1 MSRNPFLDQVKGV
14 LIFFVVLGHFV
25 VHLQEVSPVWGGVS
39 NFIYSFHMPC
49 FILLSGYLSKGV
61 TTQRTKEIDTLLYPF
76 VVFQILNFIFTYL
89 TGYGHGS
96 INLFSPA
103 YLNWYIIALFFW
115 RLFLPYFQK
124 MKKAVVVIT
133 LAVLW
138 FISGYG
144 VPNSFLSFYRI
155 FYFLPFFMLGYYID
169 DIEKVMIR
177 MSKYKAIVI
186 VVAVVMTIGLF
197 ALSFDKEMNVI
208 IHNAFAPDAGY
219 RKSIMSVVSKIVGM
233 GVQFVMTFC
242 FIYACYLVR
251 GALSSFTKWGMNS
264 IGIYIVHGFITLVLV
279 PVLISKMNVFL
290 GLSISILLSAVICW
304 LLSREMVVKTL
315 QPLLNLNVIC
325 SRLKIN
331 IYR

>member
-1 MSRNPFLDQVKGV
+1 M
-14 LIFFVVLGHFV
+14 
-25 VHLQEVSPVWGGVS
+25 GGVS

-49 FILLSGYLSKGV
+49 FILLSGYLSKGI
-61 TTQRTKEIDTLLYPF
+61 TTHRTKEIDTLLYPY

-124 MKKAVVVIT
+124 MKKVVVIII
-133 LAVLW
+133 LALLW
-138 FISGYG
+138 LLSGYG

-169 DIEKVMIR
+169 DIEQVMIK
-177 MSKYKAIVI
+177 MSKHTGV
-186 VVAVVMTIGLF
+186 VVAVTILIIIGVF
-197 ALSFDKEMNVI
+197 ALSFDDRMNVI
-208 IHNAFAPDAGY
+208 VHNALAPDAGY
-219 RKSIMSVVSKIVGM
+219 KKSILSVVSKMAGM
-233 GVQFVMTFC
+233 GIQFVMTFC
-242 FIYACYLVR
+242 FIYACYLIR
-251 GALSSFTKWGMNS
+251 RKLTGFNKWGKNS
-264 IGIYIVHGFITLVLV
+264 MSIYIVHGFITLVLV
-279 PVLISKMNVFL
+279 PVLISKINVYL
-290 GLSISILLSAVICW
+290 GLSISILLSALICW
-304 LLSREMVVKTL
+304 FLSREMVVKAL
-315 QPLLNLNVIC
+315 QPLLNLNDIC

>member
-1 MSRNPFLDQVKGV
+1 M
-14 LIFFVVLGHFV
+14 
-25 VHLQEVSPVWGGVS
+25 GGVS

-76 VVFQILNFIFTYL
+76 VVFQVLNFVFTFF
-89 TGYGHGS
+89 TGYGYGR

-124 MKKAVVVIT
+124 MKKVVVIIT

-138 FISGYG
+138 LLSGYG

-155 FYFLPFFMLGYYID
+155 FYFLPFFMLGYYIN
-169 DIEKVMIR
+169 DIEQVMIK
-177 MSKYKAIVI
+177 MSRHKAIAIVATVVI
-186 VVAVVMTIGLF
+186 TIGLF
-197 ALSFDKEMNVI
+197 ALSYDKEMNVI

-219 RKSIMSVVSKIVGM
+219 KKSVLSVVSKIVGI

-242 FIYACYLVR
+242 FIYVCYFVQGLF
-251 GALSSFTKWGMNS
+251 GCFTKWGMNS
-264 IGIYIVHGFITLVLV
+264 MSIYIVHGFITLVLV
-279 PVLISKMNVFL
+279 PVLISKMNVYL
-290 GLSISILLSAVICW
+290 GLSISVLLSGIICW
-304 LLSREMVVKTL
+304 LLSRDMVVKTL

-325 SRLKIN
+325 SKLKIN